1 MNVDIGRSGGEK
13 NMLGENVEAE
23 VIEGSTIS
31 DQRDM
36 RIKGCDDDLDII
48 TRWEDLFTNN
58 SSEGQEHMLANPCLL
73 HKVIHCYTRQREKG
87 ELSNDSIKIAD
98 ILNKAAG
105 MGVTTQ
111 KDATKAAVVNIA
123 DTSVSMEKSE
133 DDKSKLRGEKN
144 TTLMASAN
152 DDGNRNNTM
161 IVNVGHDEILGRDTV
176 ATPMDVAAE
185 KIVLESAV
193 MLNTAK
199 HDMKMD
205 KIEGFTIDKRRTN
218 LTFNGITYNCTKCTR
233 GKLPDEFTKY
243 YSCTMVYRECEG
255 KWKPRRQTKDK
266 VDSDKEKCGGTL
278 VVHYTHS
285 DNFVVKARTEH
296 RCSGQ
301 S

>member
-1 MNVDIGRSGGEK
+1 MLVGATSPNEGTAVVNCFSSQRQRRLDRRINRCDSVMNVSSVPREEMNVDIGRSGGEK

-23 VIEGSTIS
+23 VIEGST
-31 DQRDM
+31 
-36 RIKGCDDDLDII
+36 
-48 TRWEDLFTNN
+48 
-58 SSEGQEHMLANPCLL
+58 
-73 HKVIHCYTRQREKG
+73 
-87 ELSNDSIKIAD
+87 
-98 ILNKAAG
+98 
-105 MGVTTQ
+105 
-111 KDATKAAVVNIA
+111 
-123 DTSVSMEKSE
+123 
-133 DDKSKLRGEKN
+133 
-144 TTLMASAN
+144 
-152 DDGNRNNTM
+152 
-161 IVNVGHDEILGRDTV
+161 
-176 ATPMDVAAE
+176 E